1 MDTDPKR
8 LYETLRQ
15 SLGGSAVATIGRG
28 MCNICRISLPMNVVQ
43 KAQGRQRAVPVPYLL
58 KDPVGRVVHVHLPQP
73 HSERGDGV
81 ISRAIIQTDG
91 ASRRNPG
98 PASIGGVIWDED
110 GGVLAEISEAIGIA
124 TNNVA
129 EYRALVETLAKAL
142 ELGVQ
147 FVDVRLDSELIV
159 RQVNGRYRT
168 KKPELQKLLSQVQ
181 GHCSH
186 SMGIRSGTC
195 PGRRIAT
202 PTPSPTGLWTLAEF
216 DLPATL
222 T

>member
-1 MDTDPKR
+1 M
-8 LYETLRQ
+8 
-15 SLGGSAVATIGRG
+15 
-28 MCNICRISLPMNVVQ
+28 
-43 KAQGRQRAVPVPYLL
+43 
-58 KDPVGRVVHVHLPQP
+58 
-73 HSERGDGV
+73 

-129 EYRALVETLAKAL
+129 EYKALVETLAKAL
-142 ELGVQ
+142 ELDVR

-159 RQVNGRYRT
+159 RQVSGRYRT

-181 GHCSH
+181 GPPAV
-186 SMGIRSGTC
+186 IRRIYHQARAPGAESPRRRPRQPGFGRTLSLTC
-195 PGRRIAT
+195 PQ
-202 PTPSPTGLWTLAEF
+202 P
-216 DLPATL
+216 
-222 T
+222 

>member
-1 MDTDPKR
+1 M
-8 LYETLRQ
+8 
-15 SLGGSAVATIGRG
+15 
-28 MCNICRISLPMNVVQ
+28 
-43 KAQGRQRAVPVPYLL
+43 
-58 KDPVGRVVHVHLPQP
+58 
-73 HSERGDGV
+73 

-129 EYRALVETLAKAL
+129 EYKALVETLAKAL
-142 ELGVQ
+142 ELGIR

-159 RQVNGRYRT
+159 RQVSGRYRT

-181 GHCSH
+181 GHLQSFDGYT
-186 SMGIRSGTC
+186 SSTC

-202 PTPSPTGLWTLAEF
+202 PTPSPTGLWTNAEF